1 MEYATTY
8 DVGDRK
14 REDGIN
20 EDSVAV
26 SVFEQGHRDGC
37 RVVDRTAGRG
47 RGSAGS
53 SGGDRAEAGDVV
65 RATSDGPI
73 GG

>member
-37 RVVDRTAGRG
+37 RVDR
-47 RGSAGS
+47 
-53 SGGDRAEAGDVV
+53 
-65 RATSDGPI
+65 PI